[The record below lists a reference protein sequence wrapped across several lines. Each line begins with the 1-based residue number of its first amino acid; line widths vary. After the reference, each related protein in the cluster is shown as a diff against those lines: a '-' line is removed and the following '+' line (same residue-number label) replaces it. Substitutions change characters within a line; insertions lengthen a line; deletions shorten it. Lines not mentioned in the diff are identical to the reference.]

1 MRGELSS
8 GGGSGCG
15 RSGGGAGLA
24 GGRGG
29 NGCLLSRVS
38 LLVPQLHTLCKGL
51 WIECPS
57 CKGRLC
63 DVLTLGSFPGPLA
76 LFSSRAVDEKLDVKA
91 GVLAVALRVAGVR
104 KMETAALNG
113 RKAGRKDERF
123 IVWATTTQL
132 HWC

>member
-1 MRGELSS
+1 MFAKSCQSS
-8 GGGSGCG
+8 CPAASY
-15 RSGGGAGLA
+15 ALQGLVD
-24 GGRGG
+24 RMPI
-29 NGCLLSRVS
+29 L
-38 LLVPQLHTLCKGL
+38 Q
-51 WIECPS
+51 
-57 CKGRLC
+57 GRLC
-63 DVLTLGSFPGPLA
+63 DVLTRGSFPGPLA